1 MKVVPAG
8 APFVK
13 RGAGEFH
20 GIGSAACAPVKI
32 PVDDVVLIRPI
43 AAQQIAGIEV
53 DDVVRENEGDVRL
66 GPGAHQLV
74 PFAEREDVVAQNI
87 FATVML
93 MKARALA
100 AINDVALQ
108 DNSAAAF
115 VGVEAPAAIS
125 EGVHVVDEVVAND
138 RPRLRAECV
147 DRAHVAQPKLADV
160 VQMVV
165 LDQVGPARRFAITPR
180 PADGDGGVVKVM
192 NVIVRDAISAAL
204 QNDNA
209 HGWSIDLPEMM
220 HMIID
225 DGVSKILINWVA

>member
-1 MKVVPAG
+1 MKVVAAG
-8 APFVK
+8 TPFVK

-20 GIGSAACAPVKI
+20 GVGSAACAPVKI
-32 PVDDVVLIRPI
+32 TVNDIVLVGPI

-74 PFAEREDVVAQNI
+74 LFAEREDVVAQNI

-93 MKARALA
+93 MKPGALA

-115 VGVEAPAAIS
+115 VGVETPTAIS
-125 EGVHVVDEVVAND
+125 EGVHVVNEVVAND
-138 RPRLRAECV
+138 GARLRAERV

-165 LDQVGPARRFAITPR
+165 LNQVGPARRIAITPG
-180 PADGDGGVVKVM
+180 PPHGDGGVIKVM
-192 NVIVRDAISAAL
+192 NVIVRDAIGAAL

-209 HGWSIDLPEMM
+209 HGWSVNPTQMM
-220 HMIID
+220 QMIID
-225 DGVSKILINWVA
+225 DGLSTI